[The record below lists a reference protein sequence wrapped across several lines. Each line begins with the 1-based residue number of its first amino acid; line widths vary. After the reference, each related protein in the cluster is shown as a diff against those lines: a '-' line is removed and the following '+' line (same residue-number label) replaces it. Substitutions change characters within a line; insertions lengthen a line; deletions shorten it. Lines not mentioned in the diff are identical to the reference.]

1 MSLLNIGVTGL
12 NAARAALTTT
22 SQNVSNVNTAG
33 YHRKAVNQSAL
44 YYGPGQFGN
53 TGNGVRVDDIYRVYD
68 SYLDKAVQ
76 TATSSSKYYDTQYAY
91 LDQLDQ
97 IISSSTTGLAPR
109 MQDLFTSIQSLS
121 SDPSSIPARQAMI
134 DKAAA
139 LVNTFKSVDIRH
151 EDLRTGINTEIRS
164 GVTSIN
170 GLAKQIATL
179 NDQIAKLWQGGS
191 NPPNDLLDQRDQALT
206 ELNKYIGATSVPLDD
221 GTINVFMGNGQSL
234 VLGAQTFE
242 LEAIQS
248 KADASELTVGY
259 KGTGI
264 ELPKTLLT
272 GGSLGGALE
281 MRDTLNK
288 SQQQLGAIAVSL
300 VSSFNAQHQQG
311 VDRNGVTGKE
321 FFGLDFNFP
330 EFNTAFKAAGGD
342 PGTFDPNKLDGLT
355 SDQLAVVNRFALRA
369 LSQKVTKPEEIAA
382 ASKYVYQADATNT
395 GDGKVSSYSGLAG
408 MDAKLATALGT
419 GITVTFTNALPPLPP
434 LPGNFTLTGA
444 DLTTPPYSVIP
455 APGTTGGYKVVH
467 TSPTGQQTD
476 AGFEFTMTGTPAAGD
491 QFQFRQRL
499 PTDPFTETG
508 DNSNLT
514 QLAKLQTAEVV
525 DVGGG
530 KTTLQGA
537 YGQLATMVGS
547 KTNEVKVMKDAQTAI
562 LKEAM
567 VSRENVSGVNLDE
580 EAANLLK
587 YQQAYQASSKVVQIA
602 GSLFDSIL
610 QAIG

>member
-311 VDRNGVTGKE
+311 VDRNGNPGKE

-408 MDAKLATALGT
+408 MHDDLAAALRTAP
-419 GITVTFTNALPPLPP
+419 GIIVTSDGA
-434 LPGNFTLTGA
+434 GKFTLTGVA
-444 DLTTPPYSVIP
+444 TPPYSVIP

-476 AGFEFTMTGTPAAGD
+476 AGFEFTMTGNPAAGD

>member
-311 VDRNGVTGKE
+311 VDRNGNPGKE

-408 MDAKLATALGT
+408 MHDDLAAALRTAP
-419 GITVTFTNALPPLPP
+419 GIIVTSDGA
-434 LPGNFTLTGA
+434 GKFTLTGVA
-444 DLTTPPYSVIP
+444 TPPYSVIP

-476 AGFEFTMTGTPAAGD
+476 AGFEFTMTGNPAAGD

-530 KTTLQGA
+530 KTTMQGA